1 MSLLRYEHLLL
12 DFKEFM
18 KEFIIKGRPFL
29 SQLKHRDR
37 KKRAQG
43 TKQVQCQR
51 MQKNIEEIEL
61 NQYNLLIKPVTF
73 QLALVLT
80 SERFLFLVTYFRFK
94 PCLFNWIVF
103 RNRYFQGKTFLKI

>member
-12 DFKEFM
+12 DFKELM

-51 MQKNIEEIEL
+51 MQKK
-61 NQYNLLIKPVTF
+61 Y
-73 QLALVLT
+73 
-80 SERFLFLVTYFRFK
+80 
-94 PCLFNWIVF
+94 
-103 RNRYFQGKTFLKI
+103 